1 MTATSTTISSLPNA
15 TTPPC
20 STPLMARLGA
30 HYQHHLFPSM
40 TSQLTTQM
48 VTTMAFTR
56 FLCHPTSTTFF
67 PSSLQGNG
75 DDADDG
81 VFVFGGSIL
90 PPLEEK
96 HKRHA
101 MPSTGKKTPNP
112 LVWNTDIRSPPT
124 DFNFYLDVRHVTFI
138 NQINATCCT
147 SD

>member
-75 DDADDG
+75 NDADDG
-81 VFVFGGSIL
+81 VFAFGGSIL

-96 HKRHA
+96 HKS
-101 MPSTGKKTPNP
+101 MPCLQLGRRLQTP
-112 LVWNTDIRSPPT
+112 WYGIRT
-124 DFNFYLDVRHVTFI
+124 
-138 NQINATCCT
+138 
-147 SD
+147 